1 MKRENK
7 VIYILLVVILITQFV
22 ILKRVSDV
30 EDSILGVTTL
40 HLKTNDI
47 LTGRICRILDY
58 FNLPTE
64 VIIDNPDGTT
74 TTTD

>member
-7 VIYILLVVILITQFV
+7 VIYVLLVIILITQFV

-30 EDSILGVTTL
+30 EDSMLGVTTL
-40 HLKTNDI
+40 HLKTIDI

-64 VIIDNPDGTT
+64 VIIDNPDGTAT
-74 TTTD
+74 TID